1 MKKLFLLA
9 LAFTAFPLAASAQ
22 TLVCKEV
29 SEQKPDPDADRQTLV
44 NLEQGITH
52 AIQINN
58 SSVVNSVF
66 SDDFSGVTWFGEV
79 INKSAQIRSIQ
90 TSPNAYQFVRISNI
104 QVKIY
109 RDTATV
115 SSLRTERGSA
125 QGHPFNRQ
133 FRVLRVY
140 LNTPSGWRVVSQQ
153 ETQLPS

>member
-1 MKKLFLLA
+1 MKKLLLFA
-9 LAFTAFPLAASAQ
+9 LVLTAFPLAAAAQ
-22 TLVCKEV
+22 TYMCKEV
-29 SEQKPDPDADRQTLV
+29 SEQKQDLDADRQTLI

-58 SSVVNSVF
+58 SSVVNTVF
-66 SDDFSGVTWFGEV
+66 SDDFSGVTWFGEM
-79 INKSAQIRSIQ
+79 INKAAQIRSIQ

-125 QGHPFNRQ
+125 QGRLFNRQ

-140 LNTPSGWRVVSQQ
+140 INTPSGWRVVSQQ